1 MSKRKDDILQTATK
15 LFNEKGCMNTST
27 RHIADDLGISV
38 GNLYYYYKNKEDI
51 IIAIYE
57 NYMESIG
64 GHLTSIKDGEDI
76 PFDYYELLSSQMELE
91 KKCAFLRLEIS
102 NLYKTHPKVRD
113 TIEKRVIEKDKELKF
128 LLDHQMKYGYI
139 EKLDQNELKFLR
151 SNFWVIG
158 SQWEL
163 YWIFT
168 KMEDQ
173 SLRKLHGILNL
184 LYIIKPYHTKKGLE
198 KSNLLSSIQ
207 NIQKQITQLEKNK

>member
-1 MSKRKDDILQTATK
+1 MSNRKDDILQTATK

-64 GHLTSIKDGEDI
+64 GHLTSIKDGEDV
-76 PFDYYELLSSQMELE
+76 PFDYYELFSSQMELE
-91 KKCAFLRLEIS
+91 KKCTFLRLEIS
-102 NLYKTHPKVRD
+102 NLYKTHPKVKE
-113 TIEKRVIEKDKELKF
+113 TIEKRVIEKNKELNF
-128 LLDHQMKYGYI
+128 LLRHQMKYNYMI
-139 EKLDQNELKFLR
+139 ELDESELNFLCA
-151 SNFWVIG
+151 NIWVIG

-168 KMEDQ
+168 KLEDQ
-173 SLRKLHGILNL
+173 KLRKLHGILNL
-184 LYIIKPYHTKKGLE
+184 LYMLKPYHTKKGLE
-198 KSNLLSSIQ
+198 SSNLLNSIKYVQEQISQIQ
-207 NIQKQITQLEKNK
+207 NQK